1 MNNRAH
7 TWALILAAGEGSRL
21 RSLTTTTSG
30 IVVPKQFCSLYG
42 GPSLLQDA
50 LLRASRVAPLQRVC
64 VIVASQHRRWWE
76 NTLEGLPERN
86 VVVQPEN
93 RGTANGILMPLMHIL
108 ARDPEASVVVLPADH
123 YLRDE
128 ATFANS
134 LRAAAAFATA
144 SPDVIYLL
152 GIEPDTPDTELGYI
166 VPVERG
172 AYGVAHVQRFVEK
185 PTLTLAQALRNQGAL
200 WNTFIIAA
208 SVRRFIAVYEAR
220 FAAAAREMRAL
231 AKTRF
236 GTRRSASAVISLY
249 KRLTPIDFSR
259 DVLEGQEAMLRV
271 LTVAACG
278 WTDLGTPARVART
291 LQQWPDPVRDT
302 NRSWPG
308 QSYLNLSSQYARPAM
323 TAGDPR
329 A

>member
-1 MNNRAH
+1 
-7 TWALILAAGEGSRL
+7 
-21 RSLTTTTSG
+21 
-30 IVVPKQFCSLYG
+30 
-42 GPSLLQDA
+42 
-50 LLRASRVAPLQRVC
+50 
-64 VIVASQHRRWWE
+64 
-76 NTLEGLPERN
+76 
-86 VVVQPEN
+86 
-93 RGTANGILMPLMHIL
+93 
-108 ARDPEASVVVLPADH
+108 
-123 YLRDE
+123 
-128 ATFANS
+128 
-134 LRAAAAFATA
+134 
-144 SPDVIYLL
+144 
-152 GIEPDTPDTELGYI
+152 
-166 VPVERG
+166 
-172 AYGVAHVQRFVEK
+172 VQRFVEK

-208 SVRRFIAVYEAR
+208 SVRRFISVYEAR

-271 LTVAACG
+271 LTVAGCG

-323 TAGDPR
+323 TGGDPR
-329 A
+329 D